1 MKLTPYDYL
10 LQRKGCYLMIQSFW
24 QKYKKSM
31 LLPGILIISGLC
43 YFFFSSSDSSL
54 PQEELIETIQPIEQP
69 DMKESVE
76 EAVIQQVFVDIKG
89 AVMYPGVY
97 ELQTDQR
104 IIDVVKLAGGYT
116 QDADTQLINHAQKV
130 EDEMVI
136 YIPQKGEKL
145 DEITSNLLKMPTSGT
160 SQGDN
165 GMKEQKVNLNKA
177 DEALLTTLS
186 GIGPSKAQSIIS
198 YREENGSF
206 KTIEDLKQVSGIG
219 DKTFEKLKDFITVK

>member
-1 MKLTPYDYL
+1 
-10 LQRKGCYLMIQSFW
+10 MIQSFW

-31 LLPGILIISGLC
+31 LIPGILAISGLS
-43 YFFFSSSDSSL
+43 YFFFSSSDSSP
-54 PQEELIETIQPIEQP
+54 PQEELIETIQPIEQHE
-69 DMKESVE
+69 MKEPVD

-97 ELQTDQR
+97 ELQADQR
-104 IIDVVKLAGGYT
+104 IIDAVKLAGGYT

-136 YIPQKGEKL
+136 YIPIKGEKL
-145 DEITSNLLKMPTSGT
+145 DEITTNILTMPTSGT
-160 SQGDN
+160 SQSNN
-165 GMKEQKVNLNKA
+165 GMKAQKVNLNKA
-177 DEALLTTLS
+177 DEAALTTLS

-206 KTIEDLKQVSGIG
+206 KTIEDLKKVSGIG
-219 DKTFEKLKDFITVK
+219 EKTFEKLKDFITVK

>member
-1 MKLTPYDYL
+1 
-10 LQRKGCYLMIQSFW
+10 MIQSFW

-31 LLPGILIISGLC
+31 LIPGILVISGLS
-43 YFFFSSSDSSL
+43 YFFFSSSDSSP
-54 PQEELIETIQPIEQP
+54 PQEELIETIQPIEQHEI
-69 DMKESVE
+69 KESVD

-97 ELQTDQR
+97 ELQPDKR
-104 IIDVVKLAGGYT
+104 IIDAVQLAGGYT

-145 DEITSNLLKMPTSGT
+145 DEITSSILKMPTSGT

-165 GMKEQKVNLNKA
+165 GIKDQKVNLNKA
-177 DEALLTTLS
+177 DEAMLTTLS
-186 GIGPSKAQSIIS
+186 GIGPLKAQSIIS
-198 YREENGSF
+198 YREENGGF
-206 KTIEDLKQVSGIG
+206 KTIEDLKKVSGIG
-219 DKTFEKLKDFITVK
+219 DKTYEKLKDFITVK

>member
-1 MKLTPYDYL
+1 
-10 LQRKGCYLMIQSFW
+10 MIQSFW

-43 YFFFSSSDSSL
+43 YFFFSSSDSSP

-104 IIDVVKLAGGYT
+104 IIDAVKLAGGYT

-145 DEITSNLLKMPTSGT
+145 DEITPNLLKMPTSGT

-165 GMKEQKVNLNKA
+165 GMKDQKVNLNKA
-177 DEALLTTLS
+177 DEAMLTTLS

-198 YREENGSF
+198 YREENGGF
-206 KTIEDLKQVSGIG
+206 KTIEDLKKVSGIG
-219 DKTFEKLKDFITVK
+219 DKIFEKLKDFITVK

>member
-1 MKLTPYDYL
+1 
-10 LQRKGCYLMIQSFW
+10 MIQSFW

-104 IIDVVKLAGGYT
+104 IIDAVKLAGGYT

-145 DEITSNLLKMPTSGT
+145 DEITSNLLKMSTSGT

-186 GIGPSKAQSIIS
+186 GIGPSKAQSIIT
-198 YREENGSF
+198 YREENGGF